1 MMKLVGMGANT
12 LDTYMPWNLHE
23 PQPGVFDFT
32 TDNLDL
38 AEYLKLADELGLNVI
53 LRPGPY
59 ICAEWELGG
68 FPAWL
73 LRDENMQ
80 FRKNYEPYQ
89 FFVERFLRKV
99 YEIALPFMRTT
110 SGGPIIAVQIENEYA
125 AYTSDSEHLVWMK
138 EIIEDCGVKEKLFTS
153 DSNEL
158 VCEGGIP
165 GVFKTA
171 NFDHIEINLDDET
184 VNVFDLLSQC
194 QPNSP
199 SFVTEFWTGWFD
211 HYESEHAIR
220 GETIYNL
227 EQILKYNEGSSFNM
241 YMFFGGT
248 NFGFMNG
255 ANYDNQ
261 KFGGKPGYEWD
272 VTSYDYD
279 APLSENG
286 DMRNKFYEA
295 REIISEI
302 TGNDLVD
309 ISDLKNIS
317 TTKYN
322 DIECSGVSSLFGK
335 MLDNID
341 VILIDKPVA
350 MELLDYEKNDD
361 STEILGDFIGQMYG
375 YTFYECKT
383 TIDIDTVSGFQEN
396 LRDRAQFFKNSNGS
410 VNSIGVYDINDHLKE
425 ETDITPIG
433 TKANDHLIILTENA
447 GRVNYNT
454 PVMNT

>member
-1 MMKLVGMGANT
+1 MGANT

-23 PQPGVFDFT
+23 PRPGVFDFT
-32 TDNLDL
+32 DNLNL
-38 AEYLKLADELGLNVI
+38 AEYLQLADELGLHVI

-68 FPAWL
+68 LPAWL
-73 LRDENMQ
+73 LRDENME
-80 FRKNYEPYQ
+80 FRKNYKPYQ
-89 FFVERFLRKV
+89 DYVERFLRKT
-99 YEIALPFMRTT
+99 YEIAMPFMKTS

-125 AYTSDSEHLVWMK
+125 AYTSDDSHLVWMK
-138 EIIEDCGVKEKLFTS
+138 DVIEDCGVKEKLFTS

-158 VCEGGIP
+158 VCDGGIP

-171 NFDHIEINLDDET
+171 NFDFIDIQVNGRT
-184 VNVFDLLSQC
+184 KNVFDLLAEC

-211 HYESEHAIR
+211 HYESDHATR
-220 GETIYNL
+220 NQTTTNL
-227 EQILKYNEGSSFNM
+227 QQILEYNDASSFNM

-279 APLSENG
+279 APLSESG

-295 REIISEI
+295 RDVISKS
-302 TGNDLVD
+302 TGNDLPD
-309 ISDLKNIS
+309 ISGLKNIS
-317 TTKYN
+317 TVVYE
-322 DIECSGVSSLFGK
+322 DVECDGVAGLFGK
-335 MLDNID
+335 MLDNLEEMRIE
-341 VILIDKPVA
+341 KPVA
-350 MELLDYEKNDD
+350 MELLDYD
-361 STEILGDFIGQMYG
+361 SIEGGDFVGQMYG
-375 YTFYECKT
+375 YTFYGCKT
-383 TIDIDTVSGFQEN
+383 IFNVGNITGFQED
-396 LRDRAQFFKNSNGS
+396 LRDRAQFFKSTDGI
-410 VNSIGVYDINDHLKE
+410 VQSIGVYDINDHLKE
-425 ETDITPIG
+425 EYDSTVINTVAEDE
-433 TKANDHLIILTENA
+433 LIILTENA

-454 PVMNT
+454 PVMNTRVFLNRQCF